1 MKNIKICD
9 RTLCTAG
16 AHFSFKEK
24 IEIARQL
31 ERLNVNAVELPE
43 IENAKT
49 DTLLVRTVASFV
61 KNSVLSVC
69 GGKTRESIDLAAD
82 ALRTAAKPRIRI
94 ELPLSTVGMEYI
106 CHKKAPKM
114 GEFVTGLV
122 GYAKEK
128 CSDTEFC
135 AMDATRADKA
145 FLYEMIDT
153 AIAAGAGI
161 ITISDDAAEQ
171 MPDEFAAFIAEIAAH
186 IGGKAEISVMCSDK
200 NGLASASSV
209 MAVKQGADSVKT
221 AVSGDITSLE
231 GFAAMIK
238 NCGDTCRFSSGIKN
252 TELNRIVKQIVRITG
267 GKTDTVAPVAAEQ
280 SGITLDG
287 SDGKDAV
294 VSAAASLGYDLSD
307 EDAEKVYEE
316 FRRVAA
322 KKRVGAKELE
332 VIITSTAMQAPPTY
346 TLVNYVINNGNIISA
361 SAQVTL
367 ERDGKRTTGISIG
380 DGPIDAAFLA
390 LEQIIGSR
398 YELEDFKIET
408 VTEGKESIGSALVK
422 LRFGGKLYSGNGIST
437 DIIGASIRA
446 YINAVNKIVYG
457 EA

>member
-31 ERLNVNAVELPE
+31 ERLSVNAVELPE

-114 GEFVTGLV
+114 GEFITELV

-128 CSDTEFC
+128 CGDTEFC
-135 AMDATRADKA
+135 AMDATRADRA

-161 ITISDDAAEQ
+161 ITISDDAAEK
-171 MPDEFAAFIAEIAAH
+171 MPDEFAAFISEIAAH
-186 IGGKAEISVMCSDK
+186 TGGNAEISVMCSDK
-200 NGLASASSV
+200 NGLASAASV
-209 MAVKQGADSVKT
+209 MAVKQGAGSVKS

-238 NCGDTCRFSSGIKN
+238 KCGDTA
-252 TELNRIVKQIVRITG
+252 
-267 GKTDTVAPVAAEQ
+267 APTAAEQ
-280 SGITLDG
+280 SGITLDS

-294 VSAAASLGYDLSD
+294 VSAVASLGYDLSD
-307 EDAEKVYEE
+307 EDAEKVYAE

-332 VIITSTAMQAPPTY
+332 VIITSSAMQVPPTY

-367 ERDGKRTTGISIG
+367 ERDGEKTTGISIG

-422 LRFGGKLYSGNGIST
+422 LRFSGKLYSGNGIST

-446 YINAVNKIVYG
+446 YINAVNKIAYE

>member
-9 RTLCTAG
+9 RTLCAAG

-114 GEFVTGLV
+114 GEFITGLV
-122 GYAKEK
+122 SYAKEK

-135 AMDATRADKA
+135 AMDATRADRA

-161 ITISDDAAEQ
+161 ITVSDDAAEQ

-209 MAVKQGADSVKT
+209 MAVKQGAESVKT
-221 AVSGDITSLE
+221 
-231 GFAAMIK
+231 
-238 NCGDTCRFSSGIKN
+238 
-252 TELNRIVKQIVRITG
+252 
-267 GKTDTVAPVAAEQ
+267 
-280 SGITLDG
+280 
-287 SDGKDAV
+287 
-294 VSAAASLGYDLSD
+294 
-307 EDAEKVYEE
+307 
-316 FRRVAA
+316 
-322 KKRVGAKELE
+322 
-332 VIITSTAMQAPPTY
+332 
-346 TLVNYVINNGNIISA
+346 
-361 SAQVTL
+361 
-367 ERDGKRTTGISIG
+367 
-380 DGPIDAAFLA
+380 
-390 LEQIIGSR
+390 SR
-398 YELEDFKIET
+398 
-408 VTEGKESIGSALVK
+408 
-422 LRFGGKLYSGNGIST
+422 
-437 DIIGASIRA
+437 
-446 YINAVNKIVYG
+446 
-457 EA
+457 

>member
-114 GEFVTGLV
+114 GEFITELV

-128 CSDTEFC
+128 CGDTEFC
-135 AMDATRADKA
+135 AMDATRADRA

-161 ITISDDAAEQ
+161 ITISDDAAEK
-171 MPDEFAAFIAEIAAH
+171 MPDEFAAFISEIAAH
-186 IGGKAEISVMCSDK
+186 TGGNAEISVMCSDK
-200 NGLASASSV
+200 NGLASAASV
-209 MAVKQGADSVKT
+209 MAVKQGAGSVKS

-238 NCGDTCRFSSGIKN
+238 NCGDTCGFSSSIKN

-267 GKTDTVAPVAAEQ
+267 GKTDTAAPHSGRAE
-280 SGITLDG
+280 
-287 SDGKDAV
+287 
-294 VSAAASLGYDLSD
+294 
-307 EDAEKVYEE
+307 
-316 FRRVAA
+316 RN
-322 KKRVGAKELE
+322 
-332 VIITSTAMQAPPTY
+332 Y
-346 TLVNYVINNGNIISA
+346 T
-361 SAQVTL
+361 
-367 ERDGKRTTGISIG
+367 
-380 DGPIDAAFLA
+380 
-390 LEQIIGSR
+390 
-398 YELEDFKIET
+398 
-408 VTEGKESIGSALVK
+408 
-422 LRFGGKLYSGNGIST
+422 
-437 DIIGASIRA
+437 
-446 YINAVNKIVYG
+446 
-457 EA
+457 